1 MHNQPQLQPLLTW
14 MSGAHIFYPP
24 DSSIRLFSLSHK
36 TLVSVECS
44 FIVWCSHVPV
54 VGLSHACI
62 CIVSSHALSGQT
74 PPRLSSVCV
83 FSSWPDYSLHA
94 VNYELKSSHPFCVR
108 ASLVWYLEI
117 LAFLPR
123 VFSSLIF
130 HWGVDLHPS
139 LRHVHLYNVWTNA
152 PYILANIV
160 SQMVTFAK
168 QQQQQQPSLL
178 VPSKLG

>member
-14 MSGAHIFYPP
+14 MSSAHIFYPP

-44 FIVWCSHVPV
+44 FIVWCSHVPL

-62 CIVSSHALSGQT
+62 CIVSSHALSSQT

-83 FSSWPDYSLHA
+83 FSSWPDYSLNA

-108 ASLVWYLEI
+108 VSPCMISWDSC
-117 LAFLPR
+117 FPSR

-139 LRHVHLYNVWTNA
+139 LAHVHLYNVWTNA
-152 PYILANIV
+152 PCILANIV
-160 SQMVTFAK
+160 SQMVML
-168 QQQQQQPSLL
+168 PINH
-178 VPSKLG
+178 